1 MQLSTI
7 VLLIITLI
15 ILGEVSYLLARL
27 PRNTLKTKGRALLV
41 DTSVL
46 MDGRITAVAKTGFI
60 GDTLVI
66 PRSVVGELQF
76 LADHADSD
84 KRARARYGLDV
95 VTELQAMDEVEVE
108 LLQDGSKAREG
119 VDERLLSLAKQHGA
133 WLLTIDY
140 NLNKVAAVEGIGVL
154 NMNEL
159 AQSIRMAHLPGEHL
173 TLALLQKGQDA
184 HQAVGH
190 LPDGTMVVVEQ
201 ASSQLGRTCEVE
213 IIRNLQTAAGKMI
226 FAKLVK
232 KPVVQP
238 AKARSAEASSG
249 KAVAQEESATQPS
262 TQPKSAK
269 TSRSRQ
275 PARARTTTAP
285 AEKTDKKHD
294 QPASSQPQRTA
305 RVAHEKTKP
314 AEQPQPKQLAKR
326 TSRARAATTP
336 KSPQAASSL
345 QSRHTKQST
354 TSRTSQATTQAT
366 SKNRTARSSSRRR
379 VDHEAALLDL
389 VKKQTD

>member
-1 MQLSTI
+1 MQLSTL

-154 NMNEL
+154 NINEL

-232 KPVVQP
+232 KPATQP
-238 AKARSAEASSG
+238 AKARSAEALAS
-249 KAVAQEESATQPS
+249 KAVAQEKSAAQPS
-262 TQPKSAK
+262 AQPKPAK

-275 PARARTTTAP
+275 SSRARTAQTL
-285 AEKTDKKHD
+285 AEKVDKKKE
-294 QPASSQPQRTA
+294 QPTPSQPQQPVR
-305 RVAHEKTKP
+305 EKAKP
-314 AEQPQPKQLAKR
+314 VEQPQPKQPAKR
-326 TSRARAATTP
+326 ASRARAATAP
-336 KSPQAASSL
+336 KSPQTS
-345 QSRHTKQST
+345 QST
-354 TSRTSQATTQAT
+354 SRAKQPTASRTSQAPTQAAPKKRIT
-366 SKNRTARSSSRRR
+366 RSSSRRR

-389 VKKQTD
+389 VQKQTD

>member
-154 NMNEL
+154 NINEL

-232 KPVVQP
+232 KPAPQP

-249 KAVAQEESATQPS
+249 KAVVQEESATQPKP
-262 TQPKSAK
+262 TK

-275 PARARTTTAP
+275 SLRARTAQTSV
-285 AEKTDKKHD
+285 EKADKKKE
-294 QPASSQPQRTA
+294 QPAPSQPQPAT
-305 RVAHEKTKP
+305 HEKAKP
-314 AEQPQPKQLAKR
+314 AEQPQLKQPAR
-326 TSRARAATTP
+326 RASRARAATAP
-336 KSPQAASSL
+336 KSPQAASSP

-354 TSRTSQATTQAT
+354 TSRTPQVATQAP
-366 SKNRTARSSSRRR
+366 SKKRTTRSSSRRR